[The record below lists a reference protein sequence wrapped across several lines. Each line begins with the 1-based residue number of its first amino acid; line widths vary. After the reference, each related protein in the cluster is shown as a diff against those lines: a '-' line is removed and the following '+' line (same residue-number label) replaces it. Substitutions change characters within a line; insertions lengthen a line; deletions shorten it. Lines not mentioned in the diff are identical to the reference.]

1 MTTEPM
7 SQPLP
12 PFDRFDSIVY
22 RYSSDTRRMDI
33 CARLVAGPKNY
44 DLDADELSNAYVTAV
59 LSVPD
64 SSHHQALSKAL
75 RAMMAERMENEL
87 RNGQDG
93 GHAAFTI
100 TNHFLAIADTTAQVV
115 VAQEKEDNSLI
126 DGAELIGLITE
137 MEQRPLEQFIS
148 RYEGMENIDEGEAD
162 RPDYRFQFRLLNNEL
177 ISLSAAQL
185 AQRHKKTSLFLD
197 LNADDDDLPEGSL
210 AAHAVVN
217 STHELDELEKA
228 QDDLALRQPDMRPDL
243 KAPSYIKEYM
253 CGYYDAD
260 EGDHAIGAVFL
271 DEDEDQLALTFEQM
285 QARLRLGLET
295 LNNGDTQSPEDSVKL
310 RREMQCLEQAFTEL
324 GFMEMQSAALPVR
337 DMSSVE
343 VLREVAEYYQL
354 LDVACDIAENG
365 QKNYTATLQIGPRPE
380 QTETLTQ
387 SHIELELERIP
398 HQLAQEDQ
406 PLLRHRYAILILAIA
421 DLHTLRAQQD
431 EPLSTPDYKL
441 PALQPIVEEG
451 DYPTLVDTLLLD
463 NLDAQNIAKAK
474 PTTCFI
480 ELAQGKGEDAGQLV
494 ARLTT
499 AFGHVVELDRHE
511 VQARLEAYAEMV
523 DLAERHLIETYKPL
537 FNMQLAIMEE
547 EHVHLQHAASELAMD
562 RHCKLLLSEI
572 ENDQM
577 LIALST
583 NKASA
588 HLTKD
593 IAVKLPD
600 LPPEVHQ
607 AFSMAGRLLQQVA
620 QPERQIKL
628 QPPRNG
634 VG

>member
-33 CARLVAGPKNY
+33 CARLVAGSKNY

-115 VAQEKEDNSLI
+115 VAQEKETGLI

-310 RREMQCLEQAFTEL
+310 RREMQCLEQAFRGL
-324 GFMEMQSAALPVR
+324 GFMEMQSAAPPVR

-380 QTETLTQ
+380 QTEILTQ
-387 SHIELELERIP
+387 SQIELELERIP

-406 PLLRHRYAILILAIA
+406 PLLRHRYAILVVAIA
-421 DLHTLRAQQD
+421 DLHTLRAEQS
-431 EPLSTPDYKL
+431 EPLSIPDDEL
-441 PALQPIVEEG
+441 AGLQIIVEDD

-463 NLDAQNIAKAK
+463 NLDEQKIAKAK

-480 ELAQGKGEDAGQLV
+480 ELARGKGEHAGQMV

-511 VQARLEAYAEMV
+511 VQARLDAHAEMV
-523 DLAERHLIETYKPL
+523 DLAERHFIETYHPL
-537 FNMQLAIMEE
+537 YNTQLAIMEE
-547 EHVHLQHAASELAMD
+547 EHVQLQHAASELAMD
-562 RHCKLLLSEI
+562 RHYMELMSEI
-572 ENDQM
+572 DDEQTQV
-577 LIALST
+577 LLYT

-634 VG
+634 LG